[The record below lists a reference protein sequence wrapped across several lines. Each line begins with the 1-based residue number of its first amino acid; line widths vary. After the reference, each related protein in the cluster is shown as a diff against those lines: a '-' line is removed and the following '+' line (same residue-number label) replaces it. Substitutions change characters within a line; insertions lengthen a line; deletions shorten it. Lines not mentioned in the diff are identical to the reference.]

1 MNAIFLAAVMTLLL
15 LAATT
20 LTFRLSK
27 SPHRARQL
35 LALYLCCLIAL
46 VLVWAAVPL
55 DCGFL
60 PMATV
65 IEPPWFDLLLCAFF
79 FSAAFFGG
87 VLQLYNLTDRGFSL
101 RILID
106 CLEMPDGALG
116 VDQLREGYS
125 GGRGMQWMYDKRI
138 AGMLAS
144 GVVIPADDKIVLTAA
159 GTRVAE
165 RFVRLRQFLKMGPV
179 AK

>member
-15 LAATT
+15 LGGTT

-35 LALYLCCLIAL
+35 LALYLCCLIVL
-46 VLVWAAVPL
+46 VLVWAVVPL

-60 PMATV
+60 PTATV
-65 IEPPWFDLLLCAFF
+65 IEPPWFDLLLCVFF

-87 VLQLYNLTDRGFSL
+87 ILQLYNLTDRGFSL

-106 CLEMPDGALG
+106 CLETPGGALG
-116 VDQLREGYS
+116 VDQLRKCYS
-125 GGRGMQWMYDKRI
+125 GGRGMAWMYDKRM

-144 GVVIPADDKIVLTAA
+144 GVVTAADDNIVLTAA
-159 GTRVAE
+159 GRRLAE
-165 RFVRLRQFLKMGPV
+165 RFARLRQFLRMGSV